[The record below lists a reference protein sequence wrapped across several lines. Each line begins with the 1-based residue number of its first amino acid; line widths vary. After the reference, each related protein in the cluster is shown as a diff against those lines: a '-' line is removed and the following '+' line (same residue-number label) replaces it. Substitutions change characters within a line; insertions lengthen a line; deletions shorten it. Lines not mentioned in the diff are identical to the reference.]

1 MIPVLDRA
9 RIRALDRHAIERCG
23 VPGVV
28 LMENA
33 GRGAADAIER
43 WLGRRRPAGLRG
55 ARVVIVAGRG
65 NNGGD
70 GCVVARHLAL
80 RGARPTLLLAGAPGD
95 LAGDAAL
102 ACAALVGTGGALVP
116 DVSPAAVTEAL
127 AGADLAVDA
136 LFGTGLDRDLAG
148 ASAAL
153 VAALDAAPVPV
164 VALDLP
170 SGLDADTGATRG
182 VAVRAALTITFAH
195 PKPGLFAS
203 AALDRVGELVVADIG
218 VPAALAAAV
227 GAAAELVEPADVA
240 ALLGRRPASAH
251 KGQAGRVVLCA
262 GAPGTLGAALL
273 AALGATRAGAGLVT
287 IAAAPEVAAALDR
300 RVLEAMTARLEPD
313 DLERSLARITAAAQ
327 AVAVGPGLGQG
338 ELAARVVA
346 ALCRSHA
353 GPLVLDADAITLLA
367 REPSALVG
375 APGPRLLTPH
385 PGELGR
391 LLGIGAAEVEA
402 DRLGAVARAVER
414 TGATVLL
421 KGPRTVIGAPGALP
435 AINPTGSPALAT
447 GGAGDVLTGIAAA
460 LACHLPL
467 RGAAVAAAYLHGLA
481 ADRWA
486 ARTGADRGLLAHE
499 VADELPGALAAVA
512 ADPRPVPV

>member
-9 RIRALDRHAIERCG
+9 QIRALDRHAIERCA

-33 GRGAADAIER
+33 GRGAVDAIER
-43 WLGRRRPAGLRG
+43 WLGPRRPAGLRG
-55 ARVVIVAGRG
+55 ARVVVVAGRG

-80 RGARPTLLLAGAPGD
+80 RGARPTLLLAGARAD

-102 ACAALVGTGGALVP
+102 ACAALVGIGGALLEGAGP
-116 DVSPAAVTEAL
+116 EAVRAAL
-127 AGADLAVDA
+127 AEADLAVDA
-136 LFGTGLDRDLAG
+136 LFGTGLDRDLSG
-148 ASAAL
+148 PSAAL
-153 VAALDAAPVPV
+153 VAALEAAPVPV

-170 SGLDADTGATRG
+170 SGIDADTGATRG

-195 PKPGLFAS
+195 PKPGLFAT

-218 VPAALAAAV
+218 IPSSLSRTV
-227 GAAAELVEPADVA
+227 GAAAELVERADITARLV
-240 ALLGRRPASAH
+240 RRPPGAH
-251 KGQAGRVVLCA
+251 KGVAGRVVLFA
-262 GAPGTLGAALL
+262 GAPGTIGAALL
-273 AALGATRAGAGLVT
+273 AARGAARAGAGLVT
-287 IAAAPEVAAALDR
+287 IAAAPEVAAALDL
-300 RVLEAMTARLEPD
+300 RVLEAMTARVD
-313 DLERSLARITAAAQ
+313 AADLERSLATVTAAAQ
-327 AVAVGPGLGQG
+327 AVAIGPGLGLG
-338 ELAARVVA
+338 EAAACLVFALA
-346 ALCRSHA
+346 RSFA
-353 GPLVLDADAITLLA
+353 GPLVIDADALTLLA
-367 REPSALVG
+367 RDPAVMVG

-391 LLGIGAAEVEA
+391 LLGITAAQVEA

-421 KGPRTVIGAPGALP
+421 KGPRTVVGAPGALP
-435 AINPTGSPALAT
+435 ALNPTGNPALAT

-467 RGAAVAAAYLHGLA
+467 RDAAIAAAYLHGLA
-481 ADRWA
+481 ADRWV
-486 ARTGADRGLLAHE
+486 ARVGADRGMLARE

-512 ADPRPVPV
+512 ADPRPMPD

>member
-9 RIRALDRHAIERCG
+9 RIRALDRHAVERCA

-33 GRGAADAIER
+33 GRGAVDAIER

-55 ARVVIVAGRG
+55 SRVVVVAGRG

-80 RGARPTLLLAGAPGD
+80 RGACPTLLLAGARAD

-102 ACAALVGTGGALVP
+102 ACAALVGTGGALVEG
-116 DVSPAAVTEAL
+116 VSPEAVRAAL
-127 AGADLAVDA
+127 AEADLAVDA
-136 LFGTGLDRDLAG
+136 LFGTGLDRDLSG
-148 ASAAL
+148 PSAAL
-153 VAALDAAPVPV
+153 VAALEAAPVPV

-170 SGLDADTGATRG
+170 SGIDADTGATRG

-195 PKPGLFAS
+195 PKPGLFAT

-218 VPAALAAAV
+218 VPSSLSSAV
-227 GAAAELVEPADVA
+227 GAAAELVELADVA
-240 ALLGRRPASAH
+240 ARLGRRPPGAH
-251 KGQAGRVVLCA
+251 KGVAGRVVLFA
-262 GAPGTLGAALL
+262 GAPGTIGAALL
-273 AALGATRAGAGLVT
+273 AARGAARAGAGLVT
-287 IAAAPEVAAALDR
+287 IAAAPEVAAALDL
-300 RVLEAMTARLEPD
+300 RVLEAMTARVD
-313 DLERSLARITAAAQ
+313 AADLERSLATVTATAQ
-327 AVAVGPGLGQG
+327 AVAVGPGLGLG
-338 ELAARVVA
+338 EAAACLVVA
-346 ALCRSHA
+346 LARSFA
-353 GPLVLDADAITLLA
+353 GPLVIDADALTLLA
-367 REPSALVG
+367 RDPAAMVG

-391 LLGIGAAEVEA
+391 LLGITAARVEA

-421 KGPRTVIGAPGALP
+421 KGPRTVVGAPGALL
-435 AINPTGSPALAT
+435 ALNPTGNPALAT
-447 GGAGDVLTGIAAA
+447 GGAGDVLTGVAAA

-467 RGAAVAAAYLHGLA
+467 RDAAIAAAYLHGLA

-486 ARTGADRGLLAHE
+486 ARAGADRGMLARE

-512 ADPRPVPV
+512 AGPRPMPD